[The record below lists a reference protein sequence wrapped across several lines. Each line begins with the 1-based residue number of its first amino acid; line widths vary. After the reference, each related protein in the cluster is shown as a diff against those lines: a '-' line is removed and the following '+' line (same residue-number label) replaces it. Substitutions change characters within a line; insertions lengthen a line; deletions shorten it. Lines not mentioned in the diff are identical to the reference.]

1 MLTLMRVL
9 QRFLKADRGAAAIE
23 GAFILP
29 FLAIVY
35 FCLQDF
41 TALVTFNRKI
51 TLTSST
57 VSDTIAQYQTS
68 ILRSNITDILNV
80 VGLIM
85 QPTPTANVR
94 VNVYG
99 YYLNGSAVTQRW
111 KITNGNG
118 PTCTAPD
125 TTNFSTM
132 MSTSSNDLVV
142 AVTCMNYTPWVA
154 TFLGTNLLG
163 GTTMLLQQNIAVRP
177 RASSTLTCYTDSSK
191 TSSCAS

>member
-1 MLTLMRVL
+1 MLMIKRML
-9 QRFLKADRGAAAIE
+9 QQFLKAERGAAAIE
-23 GAFILP
+23 GAIILP

-51 TLTSST
+51 TQTAAT
-57 VSDTIAQYQTS
+57 VSDTISQYPTT
-68 ILRSNITDILNV
+68 IVRSNITDIFNA

-99 YYLNGSAVTQRW
+99 YYLNGSTPTIRWQVNNGSAVS
-111 KITNGNG
+111 
-118 PTCTAPD
+118 CSLPD

-142 AVTCMNYTPWVA
+142 AVACMNYTPWVA

-163 GTTMLLQQNIAVRP
+163 GTNMLLQQTIASRP
-177 RASSTLTCYTDSSK
+177 RASATLNCVTATGGSTAC
-191 TSSCAS
+191 TS

>member
-1 MLTLMRVL
+1 MLIVARMLK
-9 QRFLKADRGAAAIE
+9 RFLKAERGAAAIE
-23 GAFILP
+23 GAIILP

-51 TLTSST
+51 TLTAAT
-57 VSDTIAQYQTS
+57 ISDTIAQYQTT
-68 ILRSNITDILNV
+68 IVRSNITDIFNAI
-80 VGLIM
+80 GLIM

-99 YYLNGSAVTQRW
+99 YYLNGTAPTIRW
-111 KITNGNG
+111 QVTNGSG
-118 PTCTAPD
+118 PTCSLPD
-125 TTNFSTM
+125 TTNFSSM

-163 GTTMLLQQNIAVRP
+163 GTTFLLQQTIASRP
-177 RASSTLTCYTDSSK
+177 RASATLNCVTTSGGSTACST
-191 TSSCAS
+191 